1 MHLFIKCKAVK
12 TFWIKIE
19 NIFRLIGINHNVK
32 KLKNIIIGYKINS
45 VEYYPIN
52 NVFALIAF
60 VIYKAYYVSEC
71 RTIEIDIFN
80 IFKQELKT
88 MILSTQMRNK
98 VCDKIIKQIEQ
109 NI

>member
-1 MHLFIKCKAVK
+1 M
-12 TFWIKIE
+12 
-19 NIFRLIGINHNVK
+19 K
-32 KLKNIIIGYKINS
+32 KLKNIVIGYKINS

-71 RTIEIDIFN
+71 RKIEINIFN

-98 VCDKIIKQIEQ
+98 VCDKIIKQIEK
-109 NI
+109 II